1 MAKKSV
7 KRTVKKKP
15 AIGKSDAKK
24 QWEYETY
31 SVSLENDV
39 PDFHNKLDSL
49 GEKGWGISGSVTQ
62 RAFRTSNFQVAPR
75 LGMTIAS
82 VPVMQLIGPQRRHQ
96 AILVAPWRVL

>member
-49 GEKGWGISGSVTQ
+49 GEKGWELVGVLPKEHSELLIFK
-62 RAFRTSNFQVAPR
+62 RPR
-75 LGMTIAS
+75 GW
-82 VPVMQLIGPQRRHQ
+82 G
-96 AILVAPWRVL
+96 